1 MKKRIERKE
10 EAVENNYFGT
20 FLFLSKK
27 KKTRKRGRELRN
39 IF

>member
-1 MKKRIERKE
+1 MIEKE

-20 FLFLSKK
+20 FLCLSKK
-27 KKTRKRGRELRN
+27 KRKRGREVQN